1 MTTDIAL
8 YMVKRPIVVL
18 LLVWFVLYIVRI
30 SLFSMK
36 YWFKTKWTV
45 SAFTSCHKERQFS
58 VASVSLGRDLR
69 QGKPAMN
76 AVVPWQCNYSLISN
90 KESKLV
96 DVASWTRWTTWIIVS
111 SLLVLSLVTLCYLNK
126 KLWLRLWHDVLR
138 KYNMMIHRRHCNN
151 PV

>member
-58 VASVSLGRDLR
+58 VASVSLRRDLR

-90 KESKLV
+90 KRKQIGGRSLV
-96 DVASWTRWTTWIIVS
+96 DEVNHVNYC
-111 SLLVLSLVTLCYLNK
+111 LVFVGLVIGYLMLVK
-126 KLWLRLWHDVLR
+126 
-138 KYNMMIHRRHCNN
+138 
-151 PV
+151 

>member
-45 SAFTSCHKERQFS
+45 SAFTSCHKERQVS

-90 KESKLV
+90 KRKQIGGHSLV
-96 DVASWTRWTTWIIVS
+96 DEVNHMNCCLVFV
-111 SLLVLSLVTLCYLNK
+111 VLSLDYLGY
-126 KLWLRLWHDVLR
+126 LR
-138 KYNMMIHRRHCNN
+138 YPFMS
-151 PV
+151 